1 MKKNENINC
10 RINPITRTI
19 TISKPF
25 AKAAGKVG
33 TAEYDELMRAMKDHP
48 DYAVELRSIKKKE
61 GKKTYHNLTYN
72 NNMREYIKGIEADE
86 ERQGNILATLEE
98 TIAKS
103 KFRAGSYA
111 FVKNWFLTTYPNYQT
126 AKVAG

>member
-61 GKKTYHNLTYN
+61 GKKSYRNLTYD
-72 NNMREYIKGIEADE
+72 NMREYISNIIDDE
-86 ERQGNILATLEE
+86 KSCAAA
-98 TIAKS
+98 IAAFEKIKAIS
-103 KFRAGSYA
+103 KVQAGAYA
-111 FVKNWFLTTYPNYQT
+111 YVKNWFLNTYPDY
-126 AKVAG
+126 KEIEMVG

>member
-61 GKKTYHNLTYN
+61 GKKTY
-72 NNMREYIKGIEADE
+72 
-86 ERQGNILATLEE
+86 
-98 TIAKS
+98 
-103 KFRAGSYA
+103 
-111 FVKNWFLTTYPNYQT
+111 TT
-126 AKVAG
+126 KVAAEELEFVESKAASQKAGNGQGENTGRQSYGDGFESLGDNEDLPFT